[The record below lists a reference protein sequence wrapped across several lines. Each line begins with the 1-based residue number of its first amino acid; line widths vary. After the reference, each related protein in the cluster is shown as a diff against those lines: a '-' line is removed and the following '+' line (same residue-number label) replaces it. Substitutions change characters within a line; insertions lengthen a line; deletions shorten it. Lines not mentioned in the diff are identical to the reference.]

1 MKICLICARKG
12 SKGVPGKHLLKI
24 EGKTLLENT
33 IYQAIE
39 SKEFDYILFSTNDEL
54 LIKIA
59 EKNQSVLII
68 KRPEYLA
75 LGSSS
80 KWEVFRHAVEFLE
93 KKVNLSPNVIICDL
107 DISVPYR
114 SISDIKI
121 LLKEYKN
128 EGVLVTAYESERN
141 PYFNMVQFDEK
152 DNSYA
157 VVMKNQLSNVHNR
170 QEAKEVFSLSSSIFC
185 FNKETL
191 FKYNHWS
198 ECKLDIYK
206 IPRKRG
212 FDLDS
217 QEDLEFYKATQK

>member
-12 SKGVPGKHLLKI
+12 SKGVPGKHLVQI
-24 EGKTLLENT
+24 YGKSLLENT
-33 IYQAIE
+33 INQAIE
-39 SKEFDYILFSTNDEL
+39 SKEFDSILFSSNDEVL
-54 LIKIA
+54 LTTVNKIPFV
-59 EKNQSVLII
+59 EII
-68 KRPEYLA
+68 KRPDNLA
-75 LGSSS
+75 TANSS
-80 KWEVFRHAVEFLE
+80 KWEVFRHAVEFFE
-93 KKVNLSPNVIICDL
+93 KKNVLKPTDIICDL

-114 SISDIKI
+114 SVSDIKNVI
-121 LLKEYKN
+121 KEYKN

-152 DNSYA
+152 NESYS
-157 VVMKNQLSNVHNR
+157 VVIKNQDSSIQNR

-198 ECKLDIYK
+198 KCKLDIYK

-212 FDLDS
+212 FDLDNM
-217 QEDLEFYKATQK
+217 EDLEYYEATQR

>member
-12 SKGVPGKHLLKI
+12 SKGVPGKHLVQI
-24 EGKTLLENT
+24 DGKSLLENT
-33 IYQAIE
+33 INQAKE
-39 SKEFDYILFSTNDEL
+39 SREFDSILFSSNDEVL
-54 LIKIA
+54 LTIANKIPFV
-59 EKNQSVLII
+59 EII
-68 KRPEYLA
+68 KRPDNLA
-75 LGSSS
+75 TSNSS
-80 KWEVFRHAVEFLE
+80 KWEVFRHAVEFFE
-93 KKVNLSPNVIICDL
+93 TKNVLMPTDIICDL

-114 SISDIKI
+114 SVSDIKNVI
-121 LLKEYKN
+121 KEYQN

-152 DNSYA
+152 NESYS
-157 VVMKNQLSNVHNR
+157 VVMKNQNSNVQNR

-212 FDLDS
+212 FDLDNK
-217 QEDLEFYKATQK
+217 EDLEYYEATQK

>member
-12 SKGVPGKHLLKI
+12 SKGVPGKHLVEI
-24 EGKTLLENT
+24 NGKSLLENT
-33 IYQAIE
+33 INQALE
-39 SKEFDYILFSTNDEL
+39 SKEFDSIIFSSNDEAL
-54 LIKIA
+54 LSIA
-59 EKNQSVLII
+59 SKMPFIEII
-68 KRPEYLA
+68 KRPDYLSA
-75 LGSSS
+75 GDSS
-80 KWEVFRHAVEFLE
+80 KWEVFRHAIEFF
-93 KKVNLSPNVIICDL
+93 KKKIVLKPTDIICDL
-107 DISVPYR
+107 DISVPFR
-114 SISDIKI
+114 SVNDIKNV
-121 LLKEYKN
+121 LKEYKN

-152 DNSYA
+152 NESYS
-157 VVMKNQLSNVHNR
+157 VVMKSQHSNIKNR

-217 QEDLEFYKATQK
+217 NEDLEFYEAIQK

>member
-12 SKGVPGKHLLKI
+12 SKGVPGKHLI
-24 EGKTLLENT
+24 QINGKSLLENT
-33 IYQAIE
+33 IRQAIE
-39 SKEFDYILFSTNDEL
+39 SKEFDSILFSSNDEVL
-54 LIKIA
+54 LGIA
-59 EKNQSVLII
+59 NKLPFVEII
-68 KRPEYLA
+68 KRPDNLA
-75 LGSSS
+75 TGNSS
-80 KWEVFRHAVEFLE
+80 KWEVFRHAIDLFET
-93 KKVNLSPNVIICDL
+93 KNVLKQTDIICDL

-114 SISDIKI
+114 SVSDIKNVI
-121 LLKEYKN
+121 KEYKN

-152 DNSYA
+152 NESYSI
-157 VVMKNQLSNVHNR
+157 VMKNQNSYIQNR

-185 FNKETL
+185 FNKEAL

-198 ECKLDIYK
+198 ECKLDIHI

-217 QEDLEFYKATQK
+217 KEDLEYYEATQK